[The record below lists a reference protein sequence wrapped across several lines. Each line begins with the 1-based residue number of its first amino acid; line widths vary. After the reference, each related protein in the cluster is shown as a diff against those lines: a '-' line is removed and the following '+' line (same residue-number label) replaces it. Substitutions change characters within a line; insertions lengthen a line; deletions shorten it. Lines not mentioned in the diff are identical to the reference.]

1 LQLNTLP
8 GHVPLAVELSAP
20 ARDNKSQRRTR
31 RSASDHFWFRLGC
44 NQETMRY
51 RALIIGYSLAGVLLL
66 LAHRAP
72 RIQASGFSRMV
83 DLTQAVDISATL
95 PEKHLTTLA
104 AGPGT
109 TIEAPSKL
117 VPGLWTV
124 HQIPS
129 ERLRA
134 PLVVMN
140 IARQVAADPG
150 YRIGIEDI
158 ARWEQTHGSIPL
170 GSVVVVQTGWK
181 SPKAGAAVPSR
192 FSEDAT
198 RFLVE
203 GRVVLGLGSDQPAP
217 QRELRDSTRTY
228 AARHSLYQLDSLAN
242 LASVPEAGSWVV
254 VAPVLPQDGSG
265 SPARILALVR

>member
-1 LQLNTLP
+1 MSRRRLSFLLP
-8 GHVPLAVELSAP
+8 P
-20 ARDNKSQRRTR
+20 AIIEANAEPGVRHLTVFGSLK
-31 RSASDHFWFRLGC
+31 
-44 NQETMRY
+44 ETMRY
-51 RALIIGYSLAGVLLL
+51 RALIIGYSLALALLL

-72 RIQASGFSRMV
+72 KIQADGFSRMV

-95 PEKHLTTLA
+95 PQEQPPVNA
-104 AGPGT
+104 VRSAT

-140 IARQVAADPG
+140 IARQVAADPD

-158 ARWEQTHGSIPL
+158 ARWEQAHGSIPL
-170 GSVVVVQTGWK
+170 GSVVVVQTDWK
-181 SPKAGAAVPSR
+181 PRKAGAVVPTR

-203 GRVVLGLGSDQPAP
+203 GRIVLGLGSDQPAP
-217 QRELRDSTRTY
+217 RQELRDSTRTY

-242 LASVPEAGSWVV
+242 LASIPEAGSWVV
-254 VAPVLPQDGSG
+254 VAPVQPQDGSG